1 VMIQQ
6 SRRTKWIM
14 TTVEDVLRDCVD
26 ALLRSAQDDWN
37 YQFTEEFFADHASVN
52 EFMFDEN
59 GHRRDDL

>member
-1 VMIQQ
+1 MIPQAK
-6 SRRTKWIM
+6 RARWAV

-37 YQFTEEFFADHASVN
+37 SQFTEEYFSDHARN
-52 EFMFDEN
+52 NGFAFDES